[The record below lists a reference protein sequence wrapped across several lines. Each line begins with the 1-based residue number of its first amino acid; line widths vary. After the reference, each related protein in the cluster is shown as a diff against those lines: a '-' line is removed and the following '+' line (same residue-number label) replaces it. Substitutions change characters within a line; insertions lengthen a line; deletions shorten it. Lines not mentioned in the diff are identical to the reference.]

1 MIEDK
6 KGVKTVSRSTKQHIV
21 LENRERLTV
30 SGILDVESFDDQNV
44 ILHTDLGVLLVKG
57 DDLHINKLNIESGEL
72 VIEGYI
78 ISCNYTD
85 ADISSKGFS
94 FFGKMFR

>member
-1 MIEDK
+1 MIDDK
-6 KGVKTVSRSTKQHIV
+6 KGIKTGSRAAKQNIL
-21 LENRERLTV
+21 LENREKLTI
-30 SGILDVESFDDQNV
+30 SGILDVESFDDQNI
-44 ILHTDLGVLLVKG
+44 ILHTDLGVLIVKG

-85 ADISSKGFS
+85 ADISSKGFG
-94 FFGKMFR
+94 FLGKIFR